1 MASYRS
7 QSKSETDALSVT
19 AFARLV
25 REAMEGQ
32 FKNVKVEGEISN
44 FKRHSSGHCYFTL
57 KDSGAQIRC
66 VMWRNVAQA
75 LYFTPSDGM
84 QVCLYGRASVY
95 EQRGDL
101 QLVANAL
108 RHAGEGALQKA
119 FEALKQTLAAEG
131 LFEQSAKKPLPTL
144 PERIGIITS
153 GTGAAIQD
161 LLSILE
167 RRYPL
172 AEVLICPVQVQGA
185 GASTAISE
193 AIEAFNAIVVG
204 SALRVDVLI
213 VGRGG
218 GSIEDLWAFNEEA
231 VARAIFASEIP
242 IVSAVGHESD
252 ITISDYVADVRAAT
266 PSMAAE
272 IVAPDKAELAS
283 YIRGAAARL
292 TDRMLQHID
301 QSRNY
306 VDTLTQRHGFQRPVD
321 LMLQFRQRLDDLA
334 FRLDRAGPRYLD
346 RQLNHVQQLQ
356 QQLALLDPYRPLK
369 KGYVMVEQD
378 GQFVRS
384 ATTLHDK
391 TGITLRFHDGNRS
404 VNLNP

>member
-1 MASYRS
+1 MASYS
-7 QSKSETDALSVT
+7 TQSNSETDALSVT
-19 AFARLV
+19 AFARLA

-32 FKNVKVEGEISN
+32 FKRVKVEGEISN

-119 FEALKQTLAAEG
+119 FEALKQSLAAEG

-242 IVSAVGHESD
+242 VVSAVGHESD
-252 ITISDYVADVRAAT
+252 ITISDYVADIRAAT

-272 IVAPDKAELAS
+272 IVTPDKAELAA
-283 YIRGAAARL
+283 YIRGASARL

-306 VDTLTQRHGFQRPVD
+306 VDTLTQRHGFQRPID
-321 LMLQFRQRLDDLA
+321 MMMQFRQRLDDLA
-334 FRLDRAGPRYLD
+334 FRLDRAGPRYLEQQQT
-346 RQLNHVQQLQ
+346 RVQQLQ
-356 QQLALLDPYRPLK
+356 QQLTLLDPYRPLK

-378 GQFVRS
+378 GQFIRS
-384 ATTLHDK
+384 ATTLRDK
-391 TGITLRFHDGNRS
+391 TSITLRFHDGNRN
-404 VNLNP
+404 VNLIP

>member
-1 MASYRS
+1 MASYSNRS
-7 QSKSETDALSVT
+7 TSDSDVLSVT
-19 AFARLV
+19 AFARLA

-32 FKNVKVEGEISN
+32 FRNVKIEGEISN
-44 FKRHSSGHCYFTL
+44 FKRHTSGHCYFTL
-57 KDSGAQIRC
+57 KDSGAQVRC

-75 LYFTPSDGM
+75 LYFSPSNGM

-131 LFEQSAKKPLPTL
+131 LFDPSLKKQLPIM

-153 GTGAAIQD
+153 GAGAAIQD
-161 LLSILE
+161 ILSILE

-172 AEVLICPVQVQGA
+172 AEVLICPVQVQGV
-185 GASTAISE
+185 GASTAIAE
-193 AIEAFNAIVVG
+193 AIEAFNAVVVG
-204 SALRVDVLI
+204 TDLRVDVLI
-213 VGRGG
+213 AGRGG
-218 GSIEDLWAFNEEA
+218 GSMEDLWAFNEEV

-242 IVSAVGHESD
+242 VVSAVGHESD
-252 ITISDYVADVRAAT
+252 VTISDYVADVRAAT

-272 IVAPDKAELAS
+272 IVAPDKAELAA

-292 TDRMLQHID
+292 TDRMLQQID

-321 LMLQFRQRLDDLA
+321 MMLQFRQRLDDLA
-334 FRLDRAGPRYLD
+334 FRLDRAGPSYLD
-346 RQLNHVQQLQ
+346 QQMIRIKQLQ
-356 QQLALLDPYRPLK
+356 QQLTLLDPYRPLK

-404 VNLNP
+404 VNLKP